1 MPTKSRAKHKMG
13 AGQKVLMAFLIL
25 VILVSVLAVAAV
37 AYLTYISS
45 QINHNELDKTDL
57 GISSQSAGQIVDD
70 ANDTSITNIAL
81 FGVDQRNDQT
91 QVHSDA
97 IIIATV
103 DKRHNKIKLS
113 SLMRDCLVEVEG
125 YGQKK
130 LTEAYFYGGPQLAVK
145 TINQNFGLNVS
156 EYVTVNFEE
165 LANIIDAVGGIE
177 VDITE
182 AERQAANGSI
192 KEQSRISGLPE
203 DYIIEPGLQTLSGTQ
218 AVAFARIRKVSSDT
232 FGHDDFG
239 RTGRQRYV
247 LMKLFEKAK
256 SMSPLQ
262 YPGFVQQ
269 FLPTVETSLDMN
281 EILSLGSIMLRD
293 VTFEDVRFPLNEDL
307 IGSGEIRIN
316 GISYVNL
323 DLDKTGEH
331 LRAFIFDDINP
342 TVSSTEESDAA

>member
-1 MPTKSRAKHKMG
+1 MSARKKQKMRVG
-13 AGQKVLMAFLIL
+13 EKILMVLFSLI
-25 VILVSVLAVAAV
+25 ILLCVVVV
-37 AYLTYISS
+37 GVVGYVTYISG
-45 QINHNELDKTDL
+45 QIQHNELDPNDL
-57 GISSQSAGQIVDD
+57 GINPVGSDLIVDD
-70 ANDTSITNIAL
+70 TNDTTITNIAL

-145 TINQNFGLNVS
+145 TINQNFGLNIS
-156 EYVTVNFEE
+156 EYATVNIEK

-182 AERQAANGSI
+182 AERLAANESI
-192 KEQSRISGLPE
+192 KEQSRIANLE
-203 DYIIEPGLQTLSGTQ
+203 EAYIKTAGLQTLNGTQ
-218 AVAFARIRKVSSDT
+218 AVAFARIRKVSNPV
-232 FGHDDFG
+232 FGSDDFG

-247 LMKLFEKAK
+247 LMRLFEKAK
-256 SMSPLQ
+256 SMNPLQ
-262 YPGFVQQ
+262 YPGFVQE
-269 FLPTVETSLDMN
+269 FLPMVETSLNMN
-281 EILSLGSIMLRD
+281 EILDLGSIMLRD
-293 VTFEDVRFPLNEDL
+293 VSIEDVRFPLNEDL
-307 IGSGEIRIN
+307 IGSGEIRID

-331 LRAFIFDDINP
+331 LRAFIYDDINP
-342 TVSSTEESDAA
+342 MTASAE